1 MSRSSSP
8 SQRYGEIL
16 ANVLSVGSKS
26 DTTETENGR
35 KNIEESL
42 SALSCTRRHKFR
54 SIEQTDS
61 VGEEAKRLFREKRRF
76 KTPFR
81 SNSLSSAS
89 ERRQDLS
96 LDSVFGGMDDKNTV
110 SNWRSSSLVRRRP
123 LPDESTIGHKDQYKS
138 SPNIRNK
145 RVLERRFSMSPSR
158 TTQNIV
164 STSSNDD
171 HKKPLFQEL
180 RDDESIQRFSIS
192 PARTRAHEI
201 VTTRS
206 MQSLQNSGGGHK
218 NTISLSPFN
227 EGNDQSYTR
236 GREDLDRNIPRSPT
250 FQIQKD
256 REITSLRREVEDL
269 QAHRIHVVESQEVL
283 RKRMVKKEQALE
295 STVIELEE
303 TKKTVQVQTDHI
315 LFVESCLKD
324 REEEIALLRQ
334 ELEESKRTC
343 SKLDLELEVH
353 DLKFSIYDDYRR
365 LMDKQRLDRKIDG
378 EEDESYDIERAK
390 LNHQEQDYL
399 SIVSKL
405 EHLETMY
412 KDGISHSL
420 DEYTKLQE
428 EHEKTLEEISMLEV
442 NSKPSET
449 TIANENDHESTS
461 KSMSSTSVTVPQS
474 DPRTK
479 SFAQNTIELL
489 EKRIKILESDRR
501 KSSLQLHS
509 LQQEIARSRSM
520 QNNLTLFTNENELT
534 ILRLEKDA
542 LRKRISALETEI
554 GFTSGKIDDKTRT
567 RRYRALEKNLN
578 DYIVEIMSLEDKLRA
593 KDSVIAALKSKNLE
607 RRFLSDDKTVI
618 SASSL
623 VHSLEPSLSSNTDQ
637 KKTSDPR
644 SRRHQKLE
652 ELKSKSKKFATDN
665 REGTSSS
672 TSSSDSRIALIRQRL
687 QELSM
692 RSTDGN
698 SSHRTSSTTDEKDFD
713 GLEI

>member
-8 SQRYGEIL
+8 SQRYCEIL

-35 KNIEESL
+35 NNIEESL
-42 SALSCTRRHKFR
+42 SALYCTRRHKFR

-96 LDSVFGGMDDKNTV
+96 LDSVSGGMDDKNAV

-123 LPDESTIGHKDQYKS
+123 LPDESTIGHKHQYKS

-145 RVLERRFSMSPSR
+145 RILERRLSMSPSR

-171 HKKPLFQEL
+171 HKKPLCQEL

-206 MQSLQNSGGGHK
+206 IQSLQNSGGGHK
-218 NTISLSPFN
+218 NTISLSPSN

-283 RKRMVKKEQALE
+283 RQRMVKKEQALE

-315 LFVESCLKD
+315 SFVESCLKD
-324 REEEIALLRQ
+324 REEEIAELRQ
-334 ELEESKRTC
+334 ELEDSKRTC
-343 SKLDLELEVH
+343 SKLELEVEVH

-365 LMDKQRLDRKIDG
+365 LMDKQRLDRKIGGD
-378 EEDESYDIERAK
+378 EDESYDIERAK

-420 DEYTKLQE
+420 DEHAKLQE
-428 EHEKTLEEISMLEV
+428 EHEKTLEEISVLEV

-449 TIANENDHESTS
+449 TIAYENDHESTS

-474 DPRTK
+474 DPRKK

-501 KSSLQLHS
+501 KSSLQLHT

-520 QNNLTLFTNENELT
+520 QNNLTVFTNENELT

-554 GFTSGKIDDKTRT
+554 GFTSGQIDDKTRT

-607 RRFLSDDKTVI
+607 RRLLSDDKTVI

-637 KKTSDPR
+637 KQTSDPR

-652 ELKSKSKKFATDN
+652 ELKSKSKKFATNN

-672 TSSSDSRIALIRQRL
+672 TSSSDSRIAHIRQRL